1 MAGLRVKFVSGYDD
15 EGYDVYEW
23 GRIDGYVNINAGTG
37 IPIDNI
43 CAIIATDDGKLK
55 PVYLDKI
62 KIYE

>member
-1 MAGLRVKFVSGYDD
+1 MKGLRVKFVSGTDD
-15 EGYDVYEW
+15 EGYDNYEW
-23 GRIDGYVNINAGTG
+23 GRIDGYVNINGGTMD
-37 IPIDNI
+37 PIDNI